1 MDCETLGEAVGLGV
15 DDGVAD
21 GVGIGALGL
30 GVADGA
36 GIGVLGLRVADGAGI
51 AALGLGV
58 GDEDE
63 AEIGVVRLIGDA
75 HGPTAKF
82 PKAAILSLEK
92 LILMVALHCGHER
105 RQNRLKPSS

>member
-15 DDGVAD
+15 VD
-21 GVGIGALGL
+21 GVGIGVLGL

-63 AEIGVVRLIGDA
+63 AEIGVVR
-75 HGPTAKF
+75 
-82 PKAAILSLEK
+82 SLTK
-92 LILMVALHCGHER
+92 RPYV
-105 RQNRLKPSS
+105 Q